1 MEKAVFDLLYSLLT
15 QGGEMH
21 EPNKSKLLGLPL
33 LQRSDTDI
41 SPIPEHVAETD

>member
-1 MEKAVFDLLYSLLT
+1 MEKAVLTCFILYSR
-15 QGGEMH
+15 GEMH

-41 SPIPEHVAETD
+41 SPISEHVAEAD